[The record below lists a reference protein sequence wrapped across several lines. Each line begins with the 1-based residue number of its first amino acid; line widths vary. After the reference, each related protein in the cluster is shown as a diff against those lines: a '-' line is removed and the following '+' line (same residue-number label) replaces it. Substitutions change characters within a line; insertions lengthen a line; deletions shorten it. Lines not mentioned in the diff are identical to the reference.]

1 MIQFCNCLRLY
12 LGIESVSSRLLQLG
26 RIVCYTA
33 VFRVVTQR
41 SSPQTA
47 AENRTTFLSLC
58 VCGLTKKPIMYSW
71 VARDV
76 SKNQTKK
83 LSILLSFYFHEVLQH
98 LNIFT

>member
-12 LGIESVSSRLLQLG
+12 LGIESVCSRLLQFG
-26 RIVCYTA
+26 CIVCYTA

-58 VCGLTKKPIMYSW
+58 VCGYVSRRAPGCERTSQVLTNQSI
-71 VARDV
+71 VA
-76 SKNQTKK
+76 
-83 LSILLSFYFHEVLQH
+83 E
-98 LNIFT
+98 